1 MKISECSNA
10 PQWLIDATTIDAN
23 ITVLSDGWVYWH
35 GGSFEG
41 GSFKGGSF
49 EGGSFKGGFFLDG
62 YFEGGSF
69 EGGSF
74 LGGSFKGGSFLGGSF
89 LGGYFLGGS
98 FLGGSF
104 LGGSF
109 KGGSVCGDN
118 KSLNPTWILTVI
130 PQIEG
135 YPKTLCAVDGVAWIK
150 AGCHL
155 FTLSDARKHWSKRS
169 DRTMTRVLLEGVAAL
184 AKEKGLTEK

>member
-49 EGGSFKGGFFLDG
+49 E
-62 YFEGGSF
+62 
-69 EGGSF
+69 
-74 LGGSFKGGSFLGGSF
+74 GGSFKGGSFLGGSF